1 MDKVKSLLKSR
12 RFWVSA
18 VGLVGIVS
26 SELFGFLI
34 KKSTKPL
41 KRSAPSVEL
50 SLKSN
55 NLTSIVHKWESLDN
69 ACEAA
74 GLVEAQEKLREV
86 FLAFAKKPSKPKID
100 EKVSVL

>member
-1 MDKVKSLLKSR
+1 MIELLRGLTPMQWLLIGGGVLFLVPSAINLIKTSSKSL
-12 RFWVSA
+12 
-18 VGLVGIVS
+18 G
-26 SELFGFLI
+26 
-34 KKSTKPL
+34 P
-41 KRSAPSVEL
+41 SAPSVEL

-86 FLAFAKKPSKPKID
+86 FLAFAEKPSKPKTKID
-100 EKVSVL
+100 EKVSIL

>member
-1 MDKVKSLLKSR
+1 MIELLTSLTPMQWLLIGGGVL
-12 RFWVSA
+12 F
-18 VGLVGIVS
+18 LVPPAIN
-26 SELFGFLI
+26 LI
-34 KKSTKPL
+34 KKSTKSL
-41 KRSAPSVEL
+41 ERSAPSVEL

>member
-1 MDKVKSLLKSR
+1 MIELLTSITPMQWLWIGGGVL
-12 RFWVSA
+12 F
-18 VGLVGIVS
+18 LVPPAIN
-26 SELFGFLI
+26 LI